1 MAARSSPDPPEPH
14 THTQQRRDDMSHTV
28 GPITITP
35 DTAGARIDIAAGI
48 SDADR
53 ETVHRHLT
61 DPGGLAGLLAAL
73 AAPTTPERGD
83 ELTDTLNGLATAKLL
98 AERYTPRLALIARDR
113 DAWSWRR
120 IGAAIGT
127 SHSTAERQVTAIR
140 RQWASAGLWV
150 DAAGVHDGTTAAS
163 RHLDEADR
171 ITVAQGLAHA
181 RESKGR
187 VWETPVTF
195 TVPPLVAG
203 SPITVTVHHR
213 DDAGPGHTSQITL
226 Y

>member
-1 MAARSSPDPPEPH
+1 
-14 THTQQRRDDMSHTV
+14 MSHTV

-35 DTAGARIDIAAGI
+35 DTAGTGARISVAAGI
-48 SDADR
+48 ADADR
-53 ETVHRHLT
+53 ETVHRYLA
-61 DPGGLAGLLAAL
+61 DPGSLAGLLAAL

-83 ELTDTLNGLATAKLL
+83 ELMAAMNGLATARVM

-127 SHSTAERQVTAIR
+127 SHSTAERQVTAVR
-140 RQWASAGLWV
+140 RQWADAGIWV
-150 DAAGVHDGTTAAS
+150 DADGVHDGTTAPS

-171 ITVAQGLAHA
+171 ITVAQGIAHA
-181 RESKGR
+181 RETRGKTWSEDPM
-187 VWETPVTF
+187 VFE
-195 TVPPLVAG
+195 VPMVAG
-203 SPITVTVHHR
+203 TPTTITVHHR